1 MVNVRAAAL
10 TNYCEVAESVGLDP
24 DRMLGRVGFT
34 RELLDD
40 PDRPIEGMSV
50 AVLLEESARESG
62 CMSFGLLMAE
72 ARPLSGLGAVS
83 LLVRNQRTLRDAI
96 QVLIRYQ
103 HLLGE
108 TLLIDLDETGE
119 SAVIRADIMRQ
130 PLTRQPV
137 ELTVGELCLLLV
149 GVAGGGWHPESVHFT
164 HRAPDDLRVHQR
176 IFACPV
182 QFESDFNG
190 LTCSRVSLD
199 VPIPGAEP
207 ELARY
212 ALGGVE
218 LLMPGANEG
227 SAVARVRRAL
237 YLLLPAGRGT
247 LEAVGAHLGLHP
259 RAVQRLLAR
268 EEESFGSVLNAVRR
282 ELAQRH
288 LASPAHSIEAIA
300 TLVGYLTLS
309 SFSRWFGAEF
319 GVPAGVWRAGGR
331 PAPIP

>member
-1 MVNVRAAAL
+1 MVKVRAAAL
-10 TNYCEVAESVGLDP
+10 ANYCGIAESVGLDP
-24 DRMLGRVGFT
+24 DRMLARAGFT
-34 RELLDD
+34 REMLDD
-40 PDRPIEGMSV
+40 PDRLIEGVPV

-72 ARPLSGLGAVS
+72 ARPLSGL
-83 LLVRNQRTLRDAI
+83 DAI
-96 QVLIRYQ
+96 RVLIRYQ

-108 TLLIDLDETGE
+108 TLLIDLHETGE
-119 SAVIRADIMRQ
+119 SAVIRADIITRQ

-149 GVAGGGWHPESVHFT
+149 GIAGGGWHPESVHFT
-164 HRAPDDLRVHQR
+164 HGAPDDLRVHQR
-176 IFACPV
+176 IFACPI

-190 LTCSRVSLD
+190 LTCSRASLD

-247 LEAVGAHLGLHP
+247 LEAAGAHLGLHP

-268 EEESFGSVLNAVRR
+268 EGASFGGVLNAVRR

-300 TLVGYLTLS
+300 TLVGYSTLS

-319 GVPAGVWRAGGR
+319 GVPAGAWRAGVR
-331 PAPIP
+331 PEPDRVNPPVS